1 MNSLRVSIS
10 LCVIS
15 SIYLYTYSLL
25 HTGASTSCSSLP
37 NGRYELQLDEQSQIY
52 EVYCHMKKLD
62 VQECDGGGWTLIM
75 KTNENTVGLYVF
87 YDIQTCGGCDS
98 LWA

>member
-1 MNSLRVSIS
+1 
-10 LCVIS
+10 
-15 SIYLYTYSLL
+15 
-25 HTGASTSCSSLP
+25 
-37 NGRYELQLDEQSQIY
+37 
-52 EVYCHMKKLD
+52 MKKLD